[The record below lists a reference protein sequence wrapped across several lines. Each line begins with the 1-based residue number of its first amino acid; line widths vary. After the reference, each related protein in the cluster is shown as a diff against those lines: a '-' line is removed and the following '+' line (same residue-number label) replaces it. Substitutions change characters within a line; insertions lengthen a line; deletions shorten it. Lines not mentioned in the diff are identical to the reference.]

1 MTNETG
7 QNANDDV
14 GVAADTE
21 NTVLT
26 LRTAVRDSLAGIGP
40 RTREQV
46 IEHFAAR
53 EADKQAQAL
62 VKGLDKLTEL
72 ERELV
77 KIKPTFAGFNSEGQG
92 VGEPMFT
99 KEQLEQRK
107 KLSEQIAK
115 LVKAINK
122 ADDKGDFGD
131 LYNVVK

>member
-1 MTNETG
+1 MDN
-7 QNANDDV
+7 
-14 GVAADTE
+14 TE
-21 NTVLT
+21 NNEVEAVASETETLT
-26 LRTAVRDSLAGIGP
+26 IRTAVRDALAVIGP

-46 IEHFAAR
+46 IEVFASR
-53 EADKQAQAL
+53 EADKQANAL

-77 KIKPTFAGFNSEGQG
+77 KIKPTYAGYNAEGQG

-99 KEQLEQRK
+99 KEQLDQRK
-107 KLSEQIAK
+107 KTSEQIEK
-115 LVKAINK
+115 LKKAINK

>member
-1 MTNETG
+1 MADEAENNEVE
-7 QNANDDV
+7 A
-14 GVAADTE
+14 VAATTE
-21 NTVLT
+21 LT
-26 LRTAVRDSLAGIGP
+26 IRTAVRDSLAGLGP

-46 IEHFAAR
+46 IEVFASR
-53 EADKQAQAL
+53 EADKQANAL

-77 KIKPTFAGFNSEGQG
+77 KIKPSYAGYNSEGQG

-99 KEQLEQRK
+99 KEQLDQRK
-107 KLSEQIAK
+107 KTSEQIEK
-115 LVKAINK
+115 LKKAINK